1 MDINVIM
8 DNAKLM
14 QLERAAAIALE
25 KTAEAVK
32 TEVIN
37 AQVMPKEQGTME
49 GQCTSVVTD
58 KSSQG
63 EVSICVDTDYARRLY
78 FHPEYN
84 FRHDENPNARGEW
97 FEPWIDG
104 EHKDFA
110 QNAFNKLYKREA
122 GL

>member
-1 MDINVIM
+1 MNVKVTM
-8 DNAKLM
+8 NNTKLR
-14 QLERAAAIALE
+14 QLERAAVTALE

-37 AQVMPKEQGTME
+37 AEVMPMQSGTM
-49 GQCTSVVTD
+49 QDDCTSVVTD
-58 KSSQG
+58 KSASG

-78 FHPEYN
+78 YHPEYN
-84 FRHDENPNARGEW
+84 FSREENSNARGEW

-104 EHKDFA
+104 EQKDFA

-122 GL
+122 GI

>member
-1 MDINVIM
+1 MDIKVTM
-8 DNAKLM
+8 DNAKLRQM
-14 QLERAAAIALE
+14 ERAAVLALE

-37 AQVMPKEQGTME
+37 AQVMPLDKGTM
-49 GQCTSVVTD
+49 QNNSTSVVTD

-78 FHPEYN
+78 YHPEYN
-84 FRHDENPNARGEW
+84 FSKDNNPNARGEW

-104 EHKDFA
+104 EHKNFA
-110 QNAFNKLYKREA
+110 QDAFNKLYKREA